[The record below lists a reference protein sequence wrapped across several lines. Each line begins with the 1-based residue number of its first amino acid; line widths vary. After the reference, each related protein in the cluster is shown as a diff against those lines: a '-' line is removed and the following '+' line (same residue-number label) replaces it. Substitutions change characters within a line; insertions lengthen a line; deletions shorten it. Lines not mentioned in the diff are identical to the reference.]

1 MTANAFIACHK
12 NKMGTVAKPET
23 PPNRW
28 DAIDLLRG
36 LSIIGMLL
44 SLTPGAWDREYAWMT
59 HVKWEG
65 GHLIDMVAP
74 AFLFCVGASIPLS
87 FRSRLEKGATKG
99 QLAAHILWRAL
110 ALVAIGLF
118 LNAYPVF
125 DWAHLRIP
133 GVLQRIGVAF
143 GVVGGIV
150 LWTAR
155 PNQEGKPIFSPRPI
169 AAAAGFIL
177 LSYWALLYFV
187 PVPGFGAPRF
197 DPVGSWPPFIDRAVF
212 TVPHLFIYWP
222 VDGKVVFD
230 PDGLLNIYPT
240 CANILVGVL
249 AGILYQRGSLKN
261 PVLIAFIAGAVM
273 MILAMVFNGICPIIK
288 NIWTSTFVL
297 FSSGFTLV
305 LLAALMIGTDHPK
318 AIRFLFPV
326 RVFGA
331 NPLLAYLIRFLFD
344 PLLDINWIPNAQFG
358 KVSLRWG
365 SQIVSKGIIDLSLA
379 SFLFGIAYLIV
390 VFFVLWFFY
399 RKRWFLKL

>member
-1 MTANAFIACHK
+1 MTTDA
-12 NKMGTVAKPET
+12 GPET
-23 PPNRW
+23 PSNRW
-28 DAIDLLRG
+28 EALDLLRG
-36 LSIIGMLL
+36 LSIIGMLM
-44 SLTPGAWDREYAWMT
+44 SLTPGAWDREYTWLT

-74 AFLFCVGASIPLS
+74 AFLFCVGAAIPLS
-87 FRSRLEKGATKG
+87 FRSRFERGATKG
-99 QLAAHILWRAL
+99 QLAAHVLWRAL
-110 ALVAIGLF
+110 ALVVIGLF

-133 GVLQRIGVAF
+133 GVLQRIGLAF
-143 GVVGGIV
+143 GLVGGIV
-150 LWTAR
+150 LLTTR
-155 PNQEGKPIFSPRPI
+155 PNEEGKPTFSPALI
-169 AAAAGFIL
+169 AGAAGFIL
-177 LSYWALLYFV
+177 VSYWALLYFV

-240 CANILVGVL
+240 CANILIGVL
-249 AGILYQRGSLKN
+249 AGILYQRRSLKH
-261 PVLIAFIAGAVM
+261 PLLIAFITGAVM
-273 MILAMVFNGICPIIK
+273 MILAVGLNGICPIIK

-305 LLAALMIGTDHPK
+305 LLAMLMIGTDHPK

-344 PLLDINWIPNAQFG
+344 PLLDINWIPTAQFG

-365 SQIVSKGIIDLSLA
+365 SQIVAKGIIDLSLA
-379 SFLFGIAYLIV
+379 SFLFSVAYLV
-390 VFFVLWFFY
+390 VLFFILWFFY

>member
-1 MTANAFIACHK
+1 MTTDA
-12 NKMGTVAKPET
+12 GSPT
-23 PPNRW
+23 PSNRW
-28 DAIDLLRG
+28 EALDLLRG
-36 LSIIGMLL
+36 LSIIGMLM
-44 SLTPGAWDREYAWMT
+44 SLTPGAWDREYTWLT

-74 AFLFCVGASIPLS
+74 AFLFCVGAAIPLS
-87 FRSRLEKGATKG
+87 FRSRFEKGATKG
-99 QLAAHILWRAL
+99 QLAAHVLWRAL
-110 ALVAIGLF
+110 ALVGIGLF

-133 GVLQRIGVAF
+133 GVLQRIGLAF
-143 GVVGGIV
+143 GLVGGIV
-150 LWTAR
+150 LLTTR
-155 PNQEGKPIFSPRPI
+155 PNEVGKPTFSPALI
-169 AAAAGFIL
+169 AGAAVLIL
-177 LSYWALLYFV
+177 VSYWALLYFV

-240 CANILVGVL
+240 CANILIGVL
-249 AGILYQRGSLKN
+249 AGIVYQCRSLKH
-261 PVLIAFIAGAVM
+261 PLLIAFITGAVM
-273 MILAMVFNGICPIIK
+273 MILAVGLNGICPIIK

-305 LLAALMIGTDHPK
+305 LLAMLMIGTDHPK

-344 PLLDINWIPNAQFG
+344 PLLDINWIPTAQFG

-365 SQIVSKGIIDLSLA
+365 SQIVAKGIIDLSLA
-379 SFLFGIAYLIV
+379 SFLFSVTYLV
-390 VFFVLWFFY
+390 VLFFILWFFY

>member
-1 MTANAFIACHK
+1 MKTN
-12 NKMGTVAKPET
+12 AKPET
-23 PPNRW
+23 ATNRW
-28 DAIDLLRG
+28 EALDLLRG
-36 LSIIGMLL
+36 LSVIGMLMN
-44 SLTPGAWDREYAWMT
+44 LTPGAWEREYTWLT

-74 AFLFCVGASIPLS
+74 AFLFCIGAAIPLS
-87 FRSRLEKGATKG
+87 FRRRLENGATKG

-110 ALVAIGLF
+110 ALVMIGLI
-118 LNAYPVF
+118 LNAYPAF

-143 GVVGGIV
+143 GAVGGIV
-150 LWTAR
+150 LLTAG
-155 PNQEGKPIFSPRPI
+155 PNQEGKPIFPPALI
-169 AAAAGFIL
+169 AGAAGFIL
-177 LSYWALLYFV
+177 ISYWALLYFV

-197 DPVGSWPPFIDRAVF
+197 DPVESWPPFIDRAVF

-240 CANILVGVL
+240 CANILIGVL
-249 AGILYQRGSLKN
+249 AGIFYQRRSLKH
-261 PVLIAFIAGAVM
+261 PLLITFIAGAVM
-273 MILAMVFNGICPIIK
+273 MILAVGFNGICPIIK

-305 LLAALMIGTDHPK
+305 LLAMLTIGTDHPN
-318 AIRFLFPV
+318 AMRFLFPV
-326 RVFGA
+326 RIFGA
-331 NPLLAYLIRFLFD
+331 NPLLAYLICFLFE
-344 PLLDINWIPNAQFG
+344 PVLDINWIPNAQFG

-365 SQIVSKGIIDLSLA
+365 SQIIFKGMIDLSLA
-379 SFLFGIAYLIV
+379 SLLFSIAYLV
-390 VFFVLWFFY
+390 VLFFILWFCY

>member
-1 MTANAFIACHK
+1 MNTDA
-12 NKMGTVAKPET
+12 TSESPL
-23 PPNRW
+23 NRW
-28 DAIDLLRG
+28 EALDLLRG

-44 SLTPGAWDREYAWMT
+44 SLTPGAWEREYIWLT

-74 AFLFCVGASIPLS
+74 AFLFCVGAAIPLS
-87 FRSRLEKGATKG
+87 FQRRLAKGATKG

-125 DWAHLRIP
+125 DWAHLRLP

-143 GVVGGIV
+143 ALAGGIV
-150 LWTAR
+150 LLTTR
-155 PNQEGKPIFSPRPI
+155 PNQDGQPIFSPGHI
-169 AAAAGFIL
+169 AGAAGFIVV
-177 LSYWALLYFV
+177 SYWALLYFV

-230 PDGLLNIYPT
+230 PDGLVNIYPT

-249 AGILYQRGSLKN
+249 AGILYQRRALRR
-261 PVLIAFIAGAVM
+261 PLLAAFITGAVLM
-273 MILAMVFNGICPIIK
+273 LLAVAFSGFCPIIK

-305 LLAALMIGTDHPK
+305 LLGILMIGAECPPV
-318 AIRFLFPV
+318 ARLLFPV

-331 NPLLAYLIRFLFD
+331 NALLAYLIRFLGD
-344 PLLDINWIPNAQFG
+344 PVLDLNWIPSAQHG

-365 SQIVSKGIIDLSLA
+365 SQLVSKGLIDPSLA
-379 SFLFGIAYLIV
+379 SFLFSVAYLV
-390 VFFVLWFFY
+390 VLFFILWFCY

>member
-1 MTANAFIACHK
+1 MKTD
-12 NKMGTVAKPET
+12 TKPNT
-23 PPNRW
+23 PANRW
-28 DAIDLLRG
+28 EALDLLRG
-36 LSIIGMLL
+36 LSIIGMLM
-44 SLTPGAWDREYAWMT
+44 SLTPGAWEREYTWLT

-74 AFLFCVGASIPLS
+74 AFLFCIGAAIPLS
-87 FRSRLEKGATKG
+87 FRHRLEKGATKG
-99 QLAAHILWRAL
+99 QLAAHVLWRAL
-110 ALVAIGLF
+110 ALVGIGLF

-150 LWTAR
+150 LLTAR
-155 PNQEGKPIFSPRPI
+155 PNADGKSTFSPALI
-169 AAAAGFIL
+169 AGAAGFIL
-177 LSYWALLYFV
+177 VSYWALLYFV

-230 PDGLLNIYPT
+230 PDGLINIYPT
-240 CANILVGVL
+240 CANILIGVL
-249 AGILYQRGSLKN
+249 AGILYQRRSLKH
-261 PVLIAFIAGAVM
+261 PVLTAFITGAVL
-273 MILAMVFNGICPIIK
+273 MILAFGFNSICPIIK

-305 LLAALMIGTDHPK
+305 LLAVLMIGTNHPK
-318 AIRFLFPV
+318 AIRCLFPV

-331 NPLLAYLIRFLFD
+331 NPLLAYLICFLFG
-344 PLLDINWIPNAQFG
+344 PVLDINWIPNAQFG

-379 SFLFGIAYLIV
+379 SFLFSIAYLV
-390 VFFVLWFFY
+390 VLFFILWFCY
-399 RKRWFLKL
+399 RKRWLLRF

>member
-1 MTANAFIACHK
+1 MNPDVYHDA
-12 NKMGTVAKPET
+12 GTGGDAT
-23 PPNRW
+23 PQTSPNRW
-28 DAIDLLRG
+28 EALDLLRG

-44 SLTPGAWDREYAWMT
+44 SLTPGAWNLEYTWLT

-74 AFLFCVGASIPLS
+74 AFLFCVGAAIPFS
-87 FRSRLEKGATKG
+87 FRSRLEKGATKR

-110 ALVAIGLF
+110 ALVVVGLF

-125 DWAHLRIP
+125 DWAHLRLP

-143 GVVGGIV
+143 AMAGGIV
-150 LWTAR
+150 LLTTRTNHAGQ
-155 PNQEGKPIFSPRPI
+155 PVFSPALI
-169 AAAAGFIL
+169 AGAAVFIVV
-177 LSYWALLYFV
+177 SYWALLYFV

-230 PDGLLNIYPT
+230 PDGLVNIYPT
-240 CANILVGVL
+240 CANILIGVL
-249 AGILYQRGSLKN
+249 AGILYQRRSLRH
-261 PVLIAFIAGAVM
+261 PMLTAVSTGAVL
-273 MILAMVFNGICPIIK
+273 MILAVVFNGLCPIIK

-305 LLAALMIGTDHPK
+305 LLAILMITTDHPR
-318 AIRFLFPV
+318 AARPLFPV
-326 RVFGA
+326 RVYGA

-344 PLLDINWIPNAQFG
+344 PLLDMKWIPNAQFG

-365 SQIVSKGIIDLSLA
+365 SQIISQGIIDPSLA
-379 SFLFGIAYLIV
+379 SFLFSIAYLIV
-390 VFFVLWFFY
+390 LFFILWFFY
-399 RKRWFLKL
+399 RKRWFLRL

>member
-1 MTANAFIACHK
+1 MTTDA
-12 NKMGTVAKPET
+12 GPPT
-23 PPNRW
+23 PLNRW
-28 DAIDLLRG
+28 EALDLLRG
-36 LSIIGMLL
+36 LSIIGMLM
-44 SLTPGAWDREYAWMT
+44 SLTPGAWDREYTWLT

-74 AFLFCVGASIPLS
+74 AFLFCVGAAIPLS
-87 FRSRLEKGATKG
+87 FRSRFEKGATQA
-99 QLAAHILWRAL
+99 QLAEHVLWRAL
-110 ALVAIGLF
+110 ALVGIGLF

-133 GVLQRIGVAF
+133 GVLQRIGLAF
-143 GVVGGIV
+143 GLVGGIV
-150 LWTAR
+150 LLTTT
-155 PNQEGKPIFSPRPI
+155 PNEDGKPTFSPTLL
-169 AAAAGFIL
+169 AGAAGFIL
-177 LSYWALLYFV
+177 VSYWALLYFV

-240 CANILVGVL
+240 CANILIGVL
-249 AGILYQRGSLKN
+249 AGILYQRRSLKH
-261 PVLIAFIAGAVM
+261 PLLIAFITGAAM
-273 MILAMVFNGICPIIK
+273 MILEVGLNGICPIIK

-305 LLAALMIGTDHPK
+305 LLAMLMIGTDHPK

-344 PLLDINWIPNAQFG
+344 PLLDINWIPTAQFG

-379 SFLFGIAYLIV
+379 SFLLSVAYLV
-390 VFFVLWFFY
+390 VLFFILWFFY

>member
-1 MTANAFIACHK
+1 MTTDA
-12 NKMGTVAKPET
+12 GSPT
-23 PPNRW
+23 PSNRW
-28 DAIDLLRG
+28 EALDLLRG
-36 LSIIGMLL
+36 LSIIGMLM
-44 SLTPGAWDREYAWMT
+44 SLTPGAWDREYTWLT

-74 AFLFCVGASIPLS
+74 AFLFCVGAAIPLS
-87 FRSRLEKGATKG
+87 FRSRFEKGATKG
-99 QLAAHILWRAL
+99 QLAAHVLWRAL
-110 ALVAIGLF
+110 ALVGIGLF

-143 GVVGGIV
+143 GLVGGIV
-150 LWTAR
+150 LLTTR
-155 PNQEGKPIFSPRPI
+155 PNEVGKPTFSPALI
-169 AAAAGFIL
+169 AGAAVLIL
-177 LSYWALLYFV
+177 VSYWALLYFV

-240 CANILVGVL
+240 CVNILIGVL
-249 AGILYQRGSLKN
+249 AGIVYQRRSLKH
-261 PVLIAFIAGAVM
+261 PLLIAFITGAVM
-273 MILAMVFNGICPIIK
+273 MILAVGLNGICPIIK

-305 LLAALMIGTDHPK
+305 LLAMLMIGTDHPK

-344 PLLDINWIPNAQFG
+344 PLLDINWIPTAQFG

-365 SQIVSKGIIDLSLA
+365 SQIVAKGIIDLSLA
-379 SFLFGIAYLIV
+379 SFLFSVTYLV
-390 VFFVLWFFY
+390 VLFFILWFFY

>member
-1 MTANAFIACHK
+1 MTTDA
-12 NKMGTVAKPET
+12 GPPT
-23 PPNRW
+23 PLNRW
-28 DAIDLLRG
+28 EALDLLRG
-36 LSIIGMLL
+36 LSIIGMLM
-44 SLTPGAWDREYAWMT
+44 SLTPGAWDREYTWLT

-74 AFLFCVGASIPLS
+74 AFLFCVGAAIPLS
-87 FRSRLEKGATKG
+87 FRSRFEKGATKG
-99 QLAAHILWRAL
+99 QLAAHVLWRAL
-110 ALVAIGLF
+110 ALVGIGLF

-133 GVLQRIGVAF
+133 GVLQRIGLAF
-143 GVVGGIV
+143 GLVGGIV
-150 LWTAR
+150 LLTTR
-155 PNQEGKPIFSPRPI
+155 PNEVGKPTFSPALI
-169 AAAAGFIL
+169 AGAAVLIL
-177 LSYWALLYFV
+177 VSYWALLYFV

-240 CANILVGVL
+240 CANILIGVL
-249 AGILYQRGSLKN
+249 AGILYQRRSLKH
-261 PVLIAFIAGAVM
+261 PLLIAFITGAAM
-273 MILAMVFNGICPIIK
+273 MILAVGLNGICPIIK

-305 LLAALMIGTDHPK
+305 LLAILMIGTDHPK

-344 PLLDINWIPNAQFG
+344 PLLDINWIPTAQFG

-365 SQIVSKGIIDLSLA
+365 SQIVAKGIIDLSLA
-379 SFLFGIAYLIV
+379 SFLFSVAYLV
-390 VFFVLWFFY
+390 VLFFILWFFY

>member
-1 MTANAFIACHK
+1 MNPDVYHDAATGGDARPQ
-12 NKMGTVAKPET
+12 TS
-23 PPNRW
+23 PNRW
-28 DAIDLLRG
+28 EALDLLRG

-44 SLTPGAWDREYAWMT
+44 SLTPGAWNLEYTWLT

-74 AFLFCVGASIPLS
+74 AFLFCVGAAIPFS
-87 FRSRLEKGATKG
+87 FRSRLEKGATKR

-110 ALVAIGLF
+110 ALVVVGLF

-125 DWAHLRIP
+125 DWAHLRLP

-143 GVVGGIV
+143 AMAGGIV
-150 LWTAR
+150 LLTTRTNHAGQ
-155 PNQEGKPIFSPRPI
+155 PVFSPALI
-169 AAAAGFIL
+169 AGAAVFIVV
-177 LSYWALLYFV
+177 SYWALLYFV

-230 PDGLLNIYPT
+230 PDGLVNIYPT
-240 CANILVGVL
+240 CANILIGVL
-249 AGILYQRGSLKN
+249 AGILYQRRSLRH
-261 PVLIAFIAGAVM
+261 PMLTAVSTGAVL
-273 MILAMVFNGICPIIK
+273 MILAVVFNGLCPIIK

-305 LLAALMIGTDHPK
+305 LLAILMITTDHPR
-318 AIRFLFPV
+318 AARPLFPV
-326 RVFGA
+326 RVYGA

-344 PLLDINWIPNAQFG
+344 PLLDMKWIPNAQFG

-365 SQIVSKGIIDLSLA
+365 SQIISQGIIDPSLA
-379 SFLFGIAYLIV
+379 SFLFSIAYLIV
-390 VFFVLWFFY
+390 LFFILWFFY
-399 RKRWFLKL
+399 RKRWFLRL

>member
-1 MTANAFIACHK
+1 MTTDA
-12 NKMGTVAKPET
+12 GSPT
-23 PPNRW
+23 PSNRW
-28 DAIDLLRG
+28 EALDLLRG
-36 LSIIGMLL
+36 LSIIGMLM
-44 SLTPGAWDREYAWMT
+44 SLTPGAWDREYTWLT

-74 AFLFCVGASIPLS
+74 AFLFCVGAAIPLS
-87 FRSRLEKGATKG
+87 FRSRFEKGATKG
-99 QLAAHILWRAL
+99 QLAAHVLWRAL
-110 ALVAIGLF
+110 ALVGIGLF

-133 GVLQRIGVAF
+133 GVLQRIGLAF
-143 GVVGGIV
+143 GLVGGIV
-150 LWTAR
+150 LLTTR
-155 PNQEGKPIFSPRPI
+155 PNEVGKPTFSPALI
-169 AAAAGFIL
+169 AGAAVLIL
-177 LSYWALLYFV
+177 VSYWALLYFV

-240 CANILVGVL
+240 CANILIGVL
-249 AGILYQRGSLKN
+249 AGIVYQRRSLKH
-261 PVLIAFIAGAVM
+261 PLLIAFITGAVM
-273 MILAMVFNGICPIIK
+273 MILAVGLNGICPIIK

-305 LLAALMIGTDHPK
+305 LLAMLMIGTDHPK

-344 PLLDINWIPNAQFG
+344 PLLDINWIPTAQFG

-365 SQIVSKGIIDLSLA
+365 SQIVAKGIIDLSLA
-379 SFLFGIAYLIV
+379 SFLFSVTYLV
-390 VFFVLWFFY
+390 VLFFILWFFY

>member
-1 MTANAFIACHK
+1 MNTDA
-12 NKMGTVAKPET
+12 TSESPL
-23 PPNRW
+23 NRW
-28 DAIDLLRG
+28 EALDLLRG

-44 SLTPGAWDREYAWMT
+44 SLTPGAWEREYIWLT

-74 AFLFCVGASIPLS
+74 AFLFCVGAAIPLS
-87 FRSRLEKGATKG
+87 FQRRFEKGATKG

-125 DWAHLRIP
+125 DWAHLRLP

-143 GVVGGIV
+143 ALAGGIV
-150 LWTAR
+150 LLTTR
-155 PNQEGKPIFSPRPI
+155 PNQDGQPIFSPGHI
-169 AAAAGFIL
+169 AGAAGFIVV
-177 LSYWALLYFV
+177 SYWALLYFV

-230 PDGLLNIYPT
+230 PDGLVNIYPT

-249 AGILYQRGSLKN
+249 AGILYQRRALRH
-261 PVLIAFIAGAVM
+261 PLLAAFISGAVLM
-273 MILAMVFNGICPIIK
+273 LLAVAFSGFCPIIK

-305 LLAALMIGTDHPK
+305 LLGILMIGAECPP
-318 AIRFLFPV
+318 AARLLFPV

-331 NPLLAYLIRFLFD
+331 NALLAYLIRFLGD
-344 PLLDINWIPNAQFG
+344 PVLDLNWIPNAQHG

-365 SQIVSKGIIDLSLA
+365 SQLVSKGLIDPSLA
-379 SFLFGIAYLIV
+379 SFLFSVAYLV
-390 VFFVLWFFY
+390 VLFFILWFCY

>member
-1 MTANAFIACHK
+1 
-12 NKMGTVAKPET
+12 
-23 PPNRW
+23 
-28 DAIDLLRG
+28 
-36 LSIIGMLL
+36 
-44 SLTPGAWDREYAWMT
+44 
-59 HVKWEG
+59 
-65 GHLIDMVAP
+65 MVAP
-74 AFLFCVGASIPLS
+74 AFLFCVGAAIPLS
-87 FRSRLEKGATKG
+87 FQRRLAKGATKG

-125 DWAHLRIP
+125 DWAHLRLP

-143 GVVGGIV
+143 ALAGGIV
-150 LWTAR
+150 LLTTR
-155 PNQEGKPIFSPRPI
+155 PNQDGQPIFSPGHI
-169 AAAAGFIL
+169 AGAAGFIVV
-177 LSYWALLYFV
+177 SYWALLYFV

-230 PDGLLNIYPT
+230 PDGLVNIYPT

-249 AGILYQRGSLKN
+249 AGILYQRRALRR
-261 PVLIAFIAGAVM
+261 PLLAAFITGAVLM
-273 MILAMVFNGICPIIK
+273 LLAVAFSGFCPIIK

-305 LLAALMIGTDHPK
+305 LLGILMIGAECPPV
-318 AIRFLFPV
+318 ARLLFPV

-331 NPLLAYLIRFLFD
+331 NALLAYLIRFLGD
-344 PLLDINWIPNAQFG
+344 PVLDLNWIPSAQHG

-365 SQIVSKGIIDLSLA
+365 SQLVSKGLIDPSLA
-379 SFLFGIAYLIV
+379 SFLFSVAYLV
-390 VFFVLWFFY
+390 VLFFILWFCY

>member
-1 MTANAFIACHK
+1 MNPDVYHDAATGGDARPQ
-12 NKMGTVAKPET
+12 TS
-23 PPNRW
+23 PNRW
-28 DAIDLLRG
+28 EALDLLRG

-44 SLTPGAWDREYAWMT
+44 SLTPGAWNLEYTWLT

-74 AFLFCVGASIPLS
+74 AFLFCVGAAIPFS
-87 FRSRLEKGATKG
+87 FRSRLEKGATKR

-110 ALVAIGLF
+110 ALVVVGLF

-125 DWAHLRIP
+125 DWAHLRLP

-143 GVVGGIV
+143 AMAGGIV
-150 LWTAR
+150 LLTTRTNHAGQ
-155 PNQEGKPIFSPRPI
+155 PVFSPALI
-169 AAAAGFIL
+169 AGAAVFIVV
-177 LSYWALLYFV
+177 SYWALLYFV

-230 PDGLLNIYPT
+230 PDGLVNIYPT
-240 CANILVGVL
+240 CANILIGVL
-249 AGILYQRGSLKN
+249 AGILYLRRSLRH
-261 PVLIAFIAGAVM
+261 PMLTAVSTGAVL
-273 MILAMVFNGICPIIK
+273 MILAVVFNGLCPIIK

-305 LLAALMIGTDHPK
+305 LLAILMITTDHPR
-318 AIRFLFPV
+318 AARLLFPV
-326 RVFGA
+326 RVYGA

-344 PLLDINWIPNAQFG
+344 PLLDMKWIPNAQFG

-365 SQIVSKGIIDLSLA
+365 SQIISQGIIDPSLA
-379 SFLFGIAYLIV
+379 SFLFSIAYLIV
-390 VFFVLWFFY
+390 LFFILWFFY
-399 RKRWFLKL
+399 RKRWFLRL

>member
-1 MTANAFIACHK
+1 MTTDA
-12 NKMGTVAKPET
+12 GSPT
-23 PPNRW
+23 PSNRW
-28 DAIDLLRG
+28 EALDLLRG
-36 LSIIGMLL
+36 LSIIGMLM
-44 SLTPGAWDREYAWMT
+44 SLTPGAWDREYTWLT

-74 AFLFCVGASIPLS
+74 AFLFCVGAAIPLS
-87 FRSRLEKGATKG
+87 FRSRFEKGATKG
-99 QLAAHILWRAL
+99 QLAAHVLWRAL
-110 ALVAIGLF
+110 ALVGIGLF

-133 GVLQRIGVAF
+133 GVLQRIGLAF
-143 GVVGGIV
+143 GLVGGIV
-150 LWTAR
+150 LLTTR
-155 PNQEGKPIFSPRPI
+155 PNEVGKPTFSPALI
-169 AAAAGFIL
+169 AGAAVLIL
-177 LSYWALLYFV
+177 VSYWALLYFV

-240 CANILVGVL
+240 CANILIGVL
-249 AGILYQRGSLKN
+249 AGILYQRRSLKH
-261 PVLIAFIAGAVM
+261 PLLIAFITGAAM
-273 MILAMVFNGICPIIK
+273 MILAVGLNGICPIIK

-305 LLAALMIGTDHPK
+305 LLAILMIGTDHPK

-344 PLLDINWIPNAQFG
+344 PLLDINWIPTAQFG

-365 SQIVSKGIIDLSLA
+365 SQIVAKGIIDLSLA
-379 SFLFGIAYLIV
+379 SFLFSVAYLV
-390 VFFVLWFFY
+390 VLFFILWFFY